1 MFARPGKLEIGQIR
15 STRLRSGMKP
25 GETMQSFTGAALS
38 PLLSGTF
45 SQFLVGRELSISPPP
60 DHPQRPLSSN
70 YPTGGHFQT
79 VPFFSQTIE

>member
-25 GETMQSFTGAALS
+25 GETMQSFTGAASS

-45 SQFLVGRELSISPPP
+45 SQFLVG
-60 DHPQRPLSSN
+60 
-70 YPTGGHFQT
+70 
-79 VPFFSQTIE
+79 IEYFPKPETER